1 MAPRRPHDGR
11 AFDTEGGSGLK
22 QLATATVAH
31 HAITANGTLEV
42 LGAGTTTVTL
52 WAGSDENSLAP
63 VAGSSKVLTTPGG
76 FSVTGI
82 VPGDPHLVHWKIVS
96 ENVAPGGTKWTS
108 ETPVYTI
115 TTEDTATYTWKLSS
129 TEGDWDDPANWT
141 VSGIPDVADCI
152 GYPNHAKASVKFLAG
167 TEATVNVPAGTW
179 TFSTMDLNVDP
190 LHVTFVGEGAAATTI
205 SGNVWGAGDT
215 SAWTD
220 WNVVFDNLTVYES
233 NTIQLGGSRSQ
244 NATLRLQNG
253 AVLSLSGYQE
263 IKGTNVWLEAV
274 GGSELVWR
282 NGDGDNAGLT
292 LWVADGGL
300 LLEDSTA
307 NPPDFNYE
315 RGNGSASNRAT
326 PGDQQ
331 VVLKGE
337 SVFRIRRYGRPY
349 SETDDT
355 GTFGALTIT
364 FSVPVDGWTAGVDS
378 PVYAN
383 YLRGTSDNKM
393 FAWRSAG
400 KEVPV
405 ILEVDPKSPVF
416 NTAGTHTV
424 QLLEWN
430 AGIDTKNV
438 TLTDGEGVHM
448 YYTYGFPQV
457 RTTPTSADEV
467 PTGVAADIVGKGGKT
482 MLLIW

>member
-1 MAPRRPHDGR
+1 MSTGWVAP
-11 AFDTEGGSGLK
+11 AVGLS
-22 QLATATVAH
+22 TVVFP
-31 HAITANGTLEV
+31 NGT
-42 LGAGTTTVTL
+42 A
-52 WAGSDENSLAP
+52 A
-63 VAGSSKVLTTPGG
+63 
-76 FSVTGI
+76 
-82 VPGDPHLVHWKIVS
+82 
-96 ENVAPGGTKWTS
+96 
-108 ETPVYTI
+108 TI
-115 TTEDTATYTWKLSS
+115 A
-129 TEGDWDDPANWT
+129 
-141 VSGIPDVADCI
+141 
-152 GYPNHAKASVKFLAG
+152 
-167 TEATVNVPAGTW
+167 VPAGE
-179 TFSTMDLNVDP
+179 FKFDHIALNVNSLD
-190 LHVTFVGEGAAATTI
+190 VTLVGEGANATTL
-205 SGNVWGAGDT
+205 SGNVWGGDDN
-215 SAWTD
+215 SVWD
-220 WNVVFDNLTVYES
+220 GWRVVFDNLTVTEYD
-233 NTIQLGGSRSQ
+233 NIRLGGARSQ

-263 IKGTNVWLEAV
+263 SKGTNVWLEAV
-274 GGSELVWR
+274 GRSQLVWR

-349 SETDDT
+349 SETEDT
-355 GTFGALTIT
+355 GTFGALTLS
-364 FSVPVDGWTAGVDS
+364 FSVPVDGWTAGVNS

-383 YLRGTSDNKM
+383 YLRNNADNKM
-393 FAWRSAG
+393 FAWRSVG

-405 ILEVDPKSPVF
+405 ILEVSKDSPLLHS
-416 NTAGTHTV
+416 GRHRTV

-438 TLTDGEGVHM
+438 TLTDSKGVHM

-457 RTTPTSADEV
+457 RTTPISEGEI
-467 PTGVAADIVGKGGKT
+467 PTGVAADIRSYGT
-482 MLLIW
+482 FIMIR